1 MDRGGKIPVRKTI
14 TVIAKELGVS
24 PSTVSKVINGRPGVR
39 PEMRER
45 ISAYLNENGFR
56 PSAIAKSMITGHT
69 SIVGLVVGDVRNP
82 FYAEVVY
89 TLQQLLGQK
98 GYMLMAFNSDYDLE
112 KEHMFI
118 NQSIQYKFA
127 GLLLISSYGEQ
138 LLSQLNEARHAG
150 IAVVLINRNIS
161 GYDGSFVS
169 LDNFQA
175 GYIATKHLLD
185 LGHRRITTLLGP
197 VDSSASMLRWQ
208 GFRQAML
215 NLGLVPDDLEHLYKG
230 NLTISSGRQIAEKFF
245 SGNPFAC
252 TGIVIGND
260 LMALG
265 FMDYCSAHQIKIPN
279 DLSIVS
285 IDNISVSG
293 LNRIGLTSIDQNISE
308 ICSKAAEC
316 ILYDIVHPEH
326 PVVRRELV
334 EPRLVVR
341 TSTASPR

>member
-1 MDRGGKIPVRKTI
+1 MPVRKTI

-45 ISAYLNENGFR
+45 VSAYLNESGFR
-56 PSAIAKSMITGHT
+56 PNAIAKSMITGHT

-82 FYAEVVY
+82 FYAEVVC

-112 KEHMFI
+112 KELIFI

-185 LGHRRITTLLGP
+185 LGHRRITTILGP

-265 FMDYCSAHQIKIPN
+265 FMDYCSEHQIKIPD

-308 ICSKAAEC
+308 ICSKVVEC

-341 TSTASPR
+341 TSTASLR

>member
-185 LGHRRITTLLGP
+185 LGHRRITTILGP

>member
-1 MDRGGKIPVRKTI
+1 MPVRKTI

-185 LGHRRITTLLGP
+185 LGHRRITTILGP

-265 FMDYCSAHQIKIPN
+265 FMDYCSEHQIKIPD

>member
-185 LGHRRITTLLGP
+185 LGHRRITTILGP

-208 GFRQAML
+208 GFRQAM
-215 NLGLVPDDLEHLYKG
+215 LEHLYKG